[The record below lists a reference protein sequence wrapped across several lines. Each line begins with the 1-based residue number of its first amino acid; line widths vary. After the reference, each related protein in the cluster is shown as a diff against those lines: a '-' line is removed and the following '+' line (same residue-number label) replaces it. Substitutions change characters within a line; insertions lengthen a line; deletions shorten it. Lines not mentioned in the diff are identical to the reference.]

1 MIPRKAG
8 GVPVRF
14 TAVISACF
22 ALLMLAADAA
32 AANVVAKISISQ
44 QTMEVVVNGRTAHR
58 WAVSTGAGR
67 ARTPTGT
74 FRPIRMHRQWYSRR
88 YNNAPMP
95 HSIFFY
101 KGYAI
106 HGTDQ
111 ISRLGRPAS
120 KGCIRLHP
128 KNAAA
133 LFALVRQH
141 GPGKTRIVITR

>member
-1 MIPRKAG
+1 MRIGALVFACIALLLIAG
-8 GVPVRF
+8 GP
-14 TAVISACF
+14 A
-22 ALLMLAADAA
+22 AAD
-32 AANVVAKISISQ
+32 VVTRISISK
-44 QTMEVVVNGRTAHR
+44 QTMDVVVKGRTVHR

-74 FRPIRMHRQWYSRR
+74 FRPIRMHRHWYSRR

-106 HGTDQ
+106 HGTNQ

-128 KNAAA
+128 SHAAT
-133 LFALVRQH
+133 LFSLVQQH
-141 GPGKTRIVITR
+141 GPGKMRIVITR